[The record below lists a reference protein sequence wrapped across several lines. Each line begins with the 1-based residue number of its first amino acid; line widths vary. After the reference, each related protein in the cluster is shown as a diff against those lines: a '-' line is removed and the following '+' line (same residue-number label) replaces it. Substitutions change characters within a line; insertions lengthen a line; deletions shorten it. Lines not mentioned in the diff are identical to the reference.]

1 LHVKN
6 NTPLAEIIL
15 GEARIIK
22 TFNSLAHKIEL
33 NDLTNN
39 LNKLESSLQNLR
51 DEDSNDSI
59 TPLQR
64 KINQAKEK
72 IRSLTPNRREK
83 RGLIDGLGN
92 VTKKVTGN
100 MDAEDASTIDTKFK
114 QIFKNEKSINKNLW
128 QQIANNNDIII
139 NFNNISK
146 HFYKEQEKIEEY
158 INNFKNSISKDLVVE
173 DKRIRNL
180 QILNIINNN
189 IDVLQNHI
197 HDIAES
203 ILLAKFNIIPNFI
216 LSIDE
221 LRDIAQIL
229 KLQNFSINTEEH
241 I

>member
-1 LHVKN
+1 MIAAQLLHVQHVKD

-22 TFNSLAHKIEL
+22 TFNSVAHIIEL

-39 LNKLESSLQNLR
+39 LNKLESSVKNLR

-72 IRSLTPNRREK
+72 IHSLTPNRREK
-83 RGLIDGLGN
+83 RGLVDGLGN
-92 VTKKVTGN
+92 VIKKVTGN
-100 MDAEDASTIDTKFK
+100 MDAEDASTIDTKFN
-114 QIFKNEKSINKNLW
+114 QIFENEKTINKNLW

-158 INNFKNSISKDLVVE
+158 INNFKNGISKDLVVE
-173 DKRIRNL
+173 DKRIRTL
-180 QILNIINNN
+180 QRERASA
-189 IDVLQNHI
+189 QYRMG
-197 HDIAES
+197 
-203 ILLAKFNIIPNFI
+203 KFSSTSLGIRKRFRGGGNPF
-216 LSIDE
+216 S
-221 LRDIAQIL
+221 
-229 KLQNFSINTEEH
+229 KLH
-241 I
+241 